1 MLQEIRHDIS
11 NFLYTTFEFVMFLV
25 HKPYKFPTEI
35 FKGMFFYINILGFKV
50 HYVCWISMLV
60 PALENY

>member
-11 NFLYTTFEFVMFLV
+11 NFLYTTFEFTICLLY
-25 HKPYKFPTEI
+25 KPYKFPTEI
-35 FKGMFFYINILGFKV
+35 FKVMFFYINILGFIV
-50 HYVCWISMLV
+50 DYVCWISMLV